1 MEKRVEYGWLLDFYG
16 ALLTEHRLRV
26 MRMYLEEDLS
36 LQEIADAMGITRQ
49 GVHDAINHAQKQL
62 EAYEAKLGLLSR
74 YRRLTEAVG
83 ECRTELD
90 RAISGEDAQAN
101 NRALFIYAAA
111 VSRGGAGRNMNK
123 GQPLNALPEV
133 AVLRVAAARYLSA
146 VQICP
151 RNAPYYPALH
161 IYQMI

>member
-62 EAYEAKLGLLSR
+62 EAYEAKLGLLNK
-74 YRRLTEAVG
+74 
-83 ECRTELD
+83 
-90 RAISGEDAQAN
+90 AISGEDAQALV
-101 NRALFIYAAA
+101 RA
-111 VSRGGAGRNMNK
+111 RE
-123 GQPLNALPEV
+123 ALRRIEDIE
-133 AVLRVAAARYLSA
+133 R
-146 VQICP
+146 
-151 RNAPYYPALH
+151 
-161 IYQMI
+161 

>member
-16 ALLTEHRLRV
+16 ALLTEHRLQV

-90 RAISGEDAQAN
+90 RAISGEDAQADD
-101 NRALFIYAAA
+101 RALFIDAAA
-111 VSRGGAGRNMNK
+111 VSCGGTRRNMHE
-123 GQPLNALPEV
+123 GQLLHALAEV
-133 AVLRVAAARYLSA
+133 AVLCVTAAGYLPA
-146 VQICP
+146 VYIRP
-151 RNAPYYPALH
+151 GDAPYYPAFYL
-161 IYQMI
+161 YQMI

>member
-90 RAISGEDAQAN
+90 RAISGEDAQALV
-101 NRALFIYAAA
+101 RAREALRRIEDIERCFPWRLKDFPTNCKTRSKSSPAAE
-111 VSRGGAGRNMNK
+111 S
-123 GQPLNALPEV
+123 
-133 AVLRVAAARYLSA
+133 
-146 VQICP
+146 
-151 RNAPYYPALH
+151 
-161 IYQMI
+161 

>member
-62 EAYEAKLGLLSR
+62 EAYE
-74 YRRLTEAVG
+74 V
-83 ECRTELD
+83 
-90 RAISGEDAQAN
+90 QA
-101 NRALFIYAAA
+101 AD
-111 VSRGGAGRNMNK
+111 RGGRRVPDGAGQGHFRR
-123 GQPLNALPEV
+123 GRAG
-133 AVLRVAAARYLSA
+133 ARSRARSA
-146 VQICP
+146 SP
-151 RNAPYYPALH
+151 H
-161 IYQMI
+161 

>member
-62 EAYEAKLGLLSR
+62 EVYEAKLGLLSR

-90 RAISGEDAQAN
+90 RVISGEDAQALV
-101 NRALFIYAAA
+101 RA
-111 VSRGGAGRNMNK
+111 RE
-123 GQPLNALPEV
+123 ALRRIEDIE
-133 AVLRVAAARYLSA
+133 R
-146 VQICP
+146 
-151 RNAPYYPALH
+151 
-161 IYQMI
+161 